1 MKGHLELDIWWRILS
16 FNFYIFIMHSYV
28 QLAKKAIEIYIK
40 EGRVISTSK
49 DLPNVASQ
57 IFERQAGTFVSLCIC
72 RGKKKSLC
80 GCIGTYL
87 PTKDNIADEII
98 ANAIAAATQDYRFE
112 PITENKL
119 EQLSYTVYILN
130 PSDQVKS
137 LDKLDPQKYGVTVK
151 TLDGRSGLLLP
162 DLEGIKDPE
171 QQVMIASQKGGINP
185 AIEEISLYRF
195 TVEKYE

>member
-1 MKGHLELDIWWRILS
+1 
-16 FNFYIFIMHSYV
+16 MHPYV
-28 QLAKKAIEIYIK
+28 QLAKKAVETFIK
-40 EGRVISTSK
+40 EGKVISTSK
-49 DLPNVASQ
+49 DLPKVTSE

-72 RGKKKSLC
+72 RGKEKQLC

-112 PITENKL
+112 PITEDKL
-119 EQLSYTVYILN
+119 EQISYTVYILN
-130 PSDQVKS
+130 PPDQIKN
-137 LDKLDPQKYGVTVK
+137 LDELDPKKYGVIIK

>member
-1 MKGHLELDIWWRILS
+1 MPKLHP
-16 FNFYIFIMHSYV
+16 YI
-28 QLAKKAIEIYIK
+28 QLAKKAVETYIK

-49 DLPNVASQ
+49 DLPDIASK
-57 IFERQAGTFVSLCIC
+57 IFERKAGTFVSLCLC

-87 PTKDNIADEII
+87 PTRDNIADEII

-112 PITENKL
+112 PVTEDKL
-119 EQLSYTVYILN
+119 KNLTYTVYILN
-130 PSDQVKS
+130 PPEQVKS
-137 LDKLDPQKYGVTVK
+137 LDKLDPKKYGIIVK

-162 DLEGIKDPE
+162 GLKGIDIPE
-171 QQVMIASQKGGINP
+171 KQVIIASQKGGINL
-185 AIEEISLYRF
+185 AVDQILLYRF